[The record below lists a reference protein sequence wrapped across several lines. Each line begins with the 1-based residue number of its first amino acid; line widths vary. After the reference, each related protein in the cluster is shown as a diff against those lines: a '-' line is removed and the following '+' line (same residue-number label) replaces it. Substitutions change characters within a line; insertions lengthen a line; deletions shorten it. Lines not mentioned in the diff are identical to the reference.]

1 MGDPSKGGGNNPAD
15 TLAFLKKGGRGDK
28 TNITKVKIKSAEA
41 IAADKAAKVRS
52 LADKKAAT
60 EAKNI
65 LAAEKKA
72 AADKAK
78 AEKAE
83 AKLIRE
89 REKLEAQKKAY
100 EAAQAKAREQSE
112 KAKESAN
119 A

>member
-1 MGDPSKGGGNNPAD
+1 M
-15 TLAFLKKGGRGDK
+15 
-28 TNITKVKIKSAEA
+28 
-41 IAADKAAKVRS
+41 
-52 LADKKAAT
+52 
-60 EAKNI
+60 

-89 REKLEAQKKAY
+89 REKLDAQKKAY

-119 A
+119 AVGGGNVNSPTSSPTPEQSNRAREHTTKARKNQDGRDTINA